1 MYPMKWH
8 CYILWGIV
16 FLMCGCSVK
25 RNNFFSRNYH
35 QLTTRYNVYFNGNQA
50 LKSGVKTM
58 ENKHEEDYTNLLP
71 VFVSNIQRT
80 RSLCTSD
87 MDYAAEKA
95 AKAIDK
101 HSITVKPRRRKNKN
115 SKNYQTFRKK
125 KEFNN
130 QLDKCYLLLG
140 KAYFYKQK
148 YGMANNTFRFILR
161 QYAEDEKLV
170 AQTNLW
176 MFRSLTE
183 MGRYDEAAKI
193 MEQLEGARLNKEEK
207 EMLAAA
213 RTDFYIRQEMYPQAI
228 QEAEKLVNVCKN
240 MKRKPRYNFIL
251 SQLCLK
257 EQRDA
262 QAMQALK
269 KAVHFNFNYEMV
281 FNAKIN
287 MALAYQEGDAALDKK
302 LNKMLRDAKNIDFQ
316 DRIYYALANI
326 EERRG
331 NEEKAV
337 DLYWKSIHSSVNNE
351 NQQALSFRKLGDHY
365 YKEKDYVRAQSCYDS
380 CFFVMDSRYEDYNRL
395 KTLMTNLTDLVA
407 CLRTIQLQDSLLSLG
422 ALSETDRNRL
432 IDEKIQEIKVS
443 EEVAKEQTKKEQAE
457 RNFYERNNMLSRGT
471 SFTQTSSAGG
481 DWYFY
486 NPVTVSLGK
495 NDFKRKWG
503 RRKLEDNWRRQNK
516 AIVDFAEEH
525 QELVQE
531 YSGDVQ
537 TQDTKSREYY
547 LRDIP
552 VTEEAREE
560 AVKKIENAY
569 YRAGELYLYTFDD
582 PAKAQECFDAY
593 IQRFGTDNNNTP
605 MVYYLAHKAAE
616 KAGNSE
622 DATRYKN
629 ELEARYPKSDFT
641 LGLENPEYFEK
652 IGNIQKIVEERYN
665 QAYELYRKVY
675 YKEAE
680 QICDEIL
687 TQYPDNKLTSQILLL
702 KAMCVVN
709 TATPQEGK
717 EALEKASEASSSQEV
732 RKMIGK
738 ILTSLTVGAV
748 PVQYTPEE
756 MAEARNLRANR
767 HWVFDEE
774 IVMKNTDDTR
784 VSYQLNKEVPHV
796 VIILLPKDFNLVEET
811 RFKAR
816 LTFINASELVEGN
829 KYEMKKENLWYK
841 QEGLVIKEFKT
852 GGEAVKYM
860 RHMSS
865 DKHLLKILA
874 DHTFRMFAINQ
885 ENLEQL
891 KRTKNLDDYLDFFVD
906 KYFDY
911 QQRGEVIVGK
921 WGVAGHVFTYE
932 DNANHHFVLALPFRK
947 LNTNRF
953 GEMIHAIDP
962 AFSISRMEYD
972 NELELIVVKNIGTK
986 QAALDFMNAVLK
998 NRDIYDRLI
1007 GINHE
1012 TFVITEE
1019 NLKEMTENHY
1029 LEQYMR
1035 YFVNNYTKAIGLVG
1049 VEDGDYVYNKNVH
1062 RHFVILYPNSIDPFK
1077 LKEAFEEFNF
1087 AGLSIRNKQFDK
1099 ERDCMIIS
1107 DFKNK
1112 EEGMRYFKTVMNN
1125 RKLFKILRSTEYV
1138 NFIITEA
1145 NLQTLFEKQDI
1156 EAYLE
1161 FFRKYYLN

>member
-1 MYPMKWH
+1 MKGYG
-8 CYILWGIV
+8 YILLAIV
-16 FLMCGCSVK
+16 LLLCGCSVK

-58 ENKHEEDYTNLLP
+58 ETKHEEDYTNLLP

-80 RSLCTSD
+80 RSLCVSD

-95 AKAIDK
+95 AKAIDN
-101 HSITVKPRRRKNKN
+101 HSITVKPRRRKNKD

-170 AQTNLW
+170 AETNLW

-183 MGRYDEAAKI
+183 MGRYDEAAQV
-193 MEQLEGARLNKEEK
+193 MAQLENADFKGENREI
-207 EMLAAA
+207 LAAA
-213 RTDFYIRQEMYPQAI
+213 RTDFYVRQEMYTQAI
-228 QEAEKLVNVCKN
+228 QEAEKLVNVCKS

-262 QAMQALK
+262 QAMQALR

-287 MALAYQEGDAALDKK
+287 MALAYQEGDEILEKK
-302 LNKMLRDAKNIDFQ
+302 LNKMLRDEKNIDFQ
-316 DRIYYALANI
+316 DRIYYALGSI

-331 NEEKAV
+331 NQEKSV
-337 DLYWKSIHSSVNNE
+337 DLYWKSVHSSVNNE
-351 NQQALSFRKLGDHY
+351 NQQALSFRKLGDY
-365 YKEKDYVRAQSCYDS
+365 YYQEKDYVRAQNCYDS
-380 CFFVMDSRYEDYNRL
+380 CFFVMDSRYEDYNKL
-395 KTLMTNLTDLVA
+395 KTLLTNLTDLVT
-407 CLRTIQLQDSLLSLG
+407 CLRTIQVQDSLLSIG
-422 ALSETDRNRL
+422 ALSETERNRL
-432 IDEKIQEIKVS
+432 IDEKIEEIRDREAV
-443 EEVAKEQTKKEQAE
+443 EKEKARKEQAE
-457 RNFYERNNMLSRGT
+457 RSFYERNNMLSRGNA
-471 SFTQTSSAGG
+471 FTQSTSSTG

-486 NPVTVSLGK
+486 NPVTISLGK

-516 AIVDFAEEH
+516 ASVDFEEEQ

-531 YSGDVQ
+531 YSGDSQ

-547 LRDIP
+547 LRDVP

-560 AVKKIENAY
+560 ALMKIENAY

-582 PAKAQECFDAY
+582 PQKAQECFDAY
-593 IQRFGTDNNNTP
+593 IQRFEANNNTP
-605 MVYYLAHKAAE
+605 MMYYLAYKAAE
-616 KAGNSE
+616 KAGNTK
-622 DATRYKN
+622 DAARYKD
-629 ELEARYPKSDFT
+629 ELLSAYPESDFA
-641 LGLENPEYFEK
+641 LGLENPGYFEK
-652 IGNIQKIVEERYN
+652 VGNIQKVVEEQYRH
-665 QAYELYRKVY
+665 AYELYRQVY

-680 QICDEIL
+680 EICDGIL
-687 TQYPDNKLTSQILLL
+687 TQYPDNKLTSNVLFL

-709 TATPQEGK
+709 TASAQEGRQ
-717 EALEKASEASSSQEV
+717 ALEKALEATSSQET

-738 ILTSLTVGAV
+738 ILASMSVGEE
-748 PVQYTPEE
+748 PVQYTAVE
-756 MAEARNLRANR
+756 MAEARNLRTNR
-767 HWVFDEE
+767 HWVFDKEV
-774 IVMKNTDDTR
+774 VMNPIDDMRAT
-784 VSYQLNKEVPHV
+784 YQLNKDIPHV
-796 VIILLPKDFNLVEET
+796 VIIILPKDFNLVQET

-816 LTFINASELVEGN
+816 LAFINAAELVEGN
-829 KYEMKKENLWYK
+829 KYETKKENLWYN

-852 GGEAVKYM
+852 GGDAVKYM

-885 ENLEQL
+885 ENLELL
-891 KRTKNLDDYLDFFVD
+891 KRTKNLDNYLDFFID

-911 QQRGEVIVGK
+911 RERGEVIVGK

-932 DNANHHFVLALPFRK
+932 ENVNHHFVLSLPFRK

-953 GEMIHAIDP
+953 AEMIHAIDP
-962 AFSISRMEYD
+962 AFSIARVEYD
-972 NELELIVVKNIGTK
+972 NELEFIVVRNVGAK
-986 QAALDFMNAVLK
+986 QAALDFMNTVLK
-998 NRDIYDRLI
+998 NSDIYDRLI
-1007 GINHE
+1007 GLNYE
-1012 TFVITEE
+1012 TFIITEQ
-1019 NLKEMTENHY
+1019 NLKELTENHY

-1049 VEDGDYVYNKNVH
+1049 VEDGDFVYNKNVH
-1062 RHFVILYPNSIDPFK
+1062 RYFVILYSNSIDPFK
-1077 LKEAFEEFNF
+1077 LKTAFEEFNF
-1087 AGLSIRNKQFDK
+1087 AGLSISNRQFDQD
-1099 ERDCMIIS
+1099 RDCMVIS

-1112 EEGMRYFKTVMNN
+1112 EEGMRYFKAVMEN
-1125 RKLFKILRSTEYV
+1125 RKLFKVLRNTEYV

-1145 NLQTLFEKQDI
+1145 NLQTLIEKQDI